1 MVKSFSFNF
10 AEISEKKET
19 VISHVRKAR
28 SSTSNHIRAQMMGKD
43 KRNKENEEDE
53 QRLTVEREKK
63 QARFE
68 DPTEGK

>member
-1 MVKSFSFNF
+1 
-10 AEISEKKET
+10 
-19 VISHVRKAR
+19 
-28 SSTSNHIRAQMMGKD
+28 MMGKD